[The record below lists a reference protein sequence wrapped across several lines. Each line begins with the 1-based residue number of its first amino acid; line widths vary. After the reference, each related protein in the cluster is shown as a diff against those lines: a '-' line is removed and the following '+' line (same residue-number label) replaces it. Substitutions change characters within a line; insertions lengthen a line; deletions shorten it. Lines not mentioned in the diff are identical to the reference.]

1 MHQSI
6 KLVVILFL
14 VTAFTSCNQGESLQG
29 YYVANQETPNFVSLD
44 IPTSFVQIDKVDLSE
59 DQLEAY
65 NSIDKLNML
74 GYSKTEDEATYKT
87 ELAKVQSILK
97 NEKYEEL
104 MRGGNAKD
112 GKFIVKMIGDGDTID
127 ELIVFGSANE
137 RGFAIVRVLGDN
149 MDPSKI
155 IKLGDVID
163 KMKTD
168 QSGVEDIMKFFE

>member
-1 MHQSI
+1 MD
-6 KLVVILFL
+6 
-14 VTAFTSCNQGESLQG
+14 N
-29 YYVANQETPNFVSLD
+29 
-44 IPTSFVQIDKVDLSE
+44 
-59 DQLEAY
+59 
-65 NSIDKLNML
+65 
-74 GYSKTEDEATYKT
+74 YSKTDDEATYKT
-87 ELAKVQSILK
+87 ELAKVQTILK

-112 GKFIVKMIGDGDTID
+112 GKFIVKMIGEGDTID

-149 MDPSKI
+149 MDPAKI

-168 QSGVEDIMKFFE
+168 ETGVKDFMNFFQ